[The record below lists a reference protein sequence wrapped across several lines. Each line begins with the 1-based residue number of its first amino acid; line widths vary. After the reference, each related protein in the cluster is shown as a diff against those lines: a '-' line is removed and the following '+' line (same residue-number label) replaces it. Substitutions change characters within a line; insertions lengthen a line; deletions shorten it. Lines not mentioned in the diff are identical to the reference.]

1 MLNNLTMRKM
11 IVCTLLAMVVLAP
24 AMAQKDNRAKTILD
38 AMSKQYQSLKSYQAV
53 FSFTTEGGGAKE
65 TLKGDLSVKDGKFR
79 LKLGGQDVY
88 SDGKAMYTYVKETNE
103 VNVQETDNS
112 TANDL
117 NPARIYTMY
126 QRGFTYKFLKETKQ
140 AGRTLEVIE
149 LTPDKKDA
157 QVARVQISVDKI
169 TKSIKNWRITD
180 KTGKRTTYTISA
192 FKPNIVLSDSYFV
205 FDKGK
210 YPGVEVVDLR

>member
-1 MLNNLTMRKM
+1 MLLVMA
-11 IVCTLLAMVVLAP
+11 CLAP
-24 AMAQKDNRAKTILD
+24 VMAQKDSRAKAILY
-38 AMSKQYQSLKSYQAV
+38 AMSRQYQSLKSYRAA

-65 TLKGDLSVKDGKFR
+65 TVKGDLSVKDGKFR

-88 SDGKAMYTYVKETNE
+88 NDGKAMYTYVKETNE

-112 TANDL
+112 TASDL

-126 QRGFTYKFLKETKQ
+126 QRGFTYKFLKEMKQ
-140 AGRTLEVIE
+140 AGQTLEVIE
-149 LTPDKKDA
+149 LTPEKKDA
-157 QVARVQISVDKI
+157 QVARVQISVDKAI
-169 TKSIKNWRITD
+169 RNWQITD
-180 KTGKRTTYTISA
+180 KTGKRTTYTIST
-192 FKPNIVLSDSYFV
+192 FKPNVSLPDSYFV

>member
-1 MLNNLTMRKM
+1 M
-11 IVCTLLAMVVLAP
+11 IGIALAMVCLAP
-24 AMAQKDNRAKTILD
+24 AVAQKDNRAKTILD
-38 AMSKQYQSLKSYQAV
+38 AMSKQYQSLKSYQAA

-88 SDGKAMYTYVKETNE
+88 NDGKAMYTYVKETNE
-103 VNVQETDNS
+103 VNVQDNDNS
-112 TANDL
+112 TASDL

-126 QRGFTYKFLKETKQ
+126 QRGFTYKFLKETKE
-140 AGRTLEVIE
+140 AGKTLEVIE
-149 LTPDKKDA
+149 LTPEKKDA
-157 QVARVQISVDKI
+157 QVARVQISVDKA
-169 TKSIKNWRITD
+169 TKSVKNWQIID
-180 KTGKRTTYTISA
+180 KTGKRTTYIISA
-192 FKPNIVLSDSYFV
+192 FKPNVVLADSYFV

>member
-1 MLNNLTMRKM
+1 MSVWLT
-11 IVCTLLAMVVLAP
+11 VAVLAP
-24 AMAQKDNRAKTILD
+24 LMAQKDNRAKSILD
-38 AMSKQYQSLKSYQAV
+38 AMSKQYQSLKSYQAT
-53 FSFTTEGGGAKE
+53 FSFTTEGSGAKE

-88 SDGKAMYTYVKETNE
+88 NDGKAMYTYVKETNE
-103 VNVQETDNS
+103 VNVQDNDNS

-126 QRGFTYKFLKETKQ
+126 QRGFTYKFLKEIKQ
-140 AGRTLEVIE
+140 GGRTLEIIE

-157 QVARVQISVDKI
+157 QVARVQISVDKA
-169 TKSIKNWRITD
+169 TKSIKNWQITD
-180 KTGKRTTYTISA
+180 KTGKRTTYTISD
-192 FKPNIVLSDSYFV
+192 FKPNVSLPDSYFV

-210 YPGVEVVDLR
+210 HPGVEVVDLR